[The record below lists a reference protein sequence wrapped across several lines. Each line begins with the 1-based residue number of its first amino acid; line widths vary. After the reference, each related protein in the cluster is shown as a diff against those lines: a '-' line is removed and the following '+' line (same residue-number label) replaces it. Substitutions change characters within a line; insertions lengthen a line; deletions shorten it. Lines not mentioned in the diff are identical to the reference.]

1 MTKDVY
7 REKMS
12 KFALLSG
19 CTYNDEIGFVGIEP
33 IIASK
38 CNSRLNGPVTELGS
52 FPNCSLVAAPFS

>member
-1 MTKDVY
+1 MN
-7 REKMS
+7 
-12 KFALLSG
+12 KFNALFG